1 MICKRLY
8 KSRNKCGYSTI
19 YSISTKLFTCLD
31 YFYLFF
37 MYNTCGSDSFHSQ
50 GRYGVKWHF
59 QHLPTGRTYGVF
71 TDLSLNVK
79 RSVL

>member
-1 MICKRLY
+1 MWLFY
-8 KSRNKCGYSTI
+8 YLLNKHKTFH
-19 YSISTKLFTCLD
+19 LFG
-31 YFYLFF
+31 LFLFIF